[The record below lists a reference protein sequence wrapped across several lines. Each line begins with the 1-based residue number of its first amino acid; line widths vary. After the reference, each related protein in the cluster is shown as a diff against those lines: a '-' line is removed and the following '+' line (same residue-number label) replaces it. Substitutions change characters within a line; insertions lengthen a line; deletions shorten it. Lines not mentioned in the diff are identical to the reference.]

1 MNSVTDFDDP
11 SLFLPF
17 LLLFVL
23 VRILFMF
30 SLCWPCVAC
39 RTEESGLPADS
50 VGHVNA
56 HATST
61 PLGDAAEGRAIERV
75 FGPR

>member
-1 MNSVTDFDDP
+1 MPTLRWSHFEQLQLVHLSSVFDA
-11 SLFLPF
+11 SFLDSIAE
-17 LLLFVL
+17 L
-23 VRILFMF
+23 V
-30 SLCWPCVAC
+30 S
-39 RTEESGLPADS
+39 EESGLSAES
-50 VGHVNA
+50 VGYVNA